1 MINIVCN
8 IDDTYVDFCKLMLL
22 GLFKNNPDEEFT
34 VYVIETQV
42 KESANKKLRNWNQLF
57 VLT

>member
-22 GLFKNNPDEEFT
+22 DYLKIIRMKSLLYMSLKPRLKSRQ
-34 VYVIETQV
+34 I
-42 KESANKKLRNWNQLF
+42 KKLRNWNQLF